1 MGPLSIPFPEIN
13 PVAVQFGPFAVKWY
27 GLAYMA
33 GLLLGWFY
41 VVANRSETE
50 ASRKPRLRECAQGN
64 GLDSGAARPD
74 DVVSCGM

>member
-1 MGPLSIPFPEIN
+1 MGLLSITFPDIN

-41 VVANRSETE
+41 V
-50 ASRKPRLRECAQGN
+50 K
-64 GLDSGAARPD
+64 
-74 DVVSCGM
+74 